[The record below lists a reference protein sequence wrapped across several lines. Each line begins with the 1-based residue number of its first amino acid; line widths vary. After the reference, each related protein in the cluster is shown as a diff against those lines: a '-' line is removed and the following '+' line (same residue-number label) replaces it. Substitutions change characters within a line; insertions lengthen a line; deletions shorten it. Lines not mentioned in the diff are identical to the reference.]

1 MTPYPIA
8 IIGGGP
14 GGLTLARLLQQQGHK
29 VTVFEADASPQ
40 VRGQGGSLDLHEES
54 AQLALREAGLTA
66 AFLAVA
72 RFDSQAMRVADK
84 HGTLLWDESVASD
97 KQDRPEVDRGQL
109 RDLLL
114 ASLLPGTVQ
123 WGHKLE
129 TATLLPTGGRLL
141 HFENGQQAVAELV
154 IGADGAW
161 SRLRPLLTE
170 VQPSYSGVSFIE
182 LGLPDA
188 AERTPQLAALVG
200 QGKLMALHD
209 DKGLIAQYNGDG
221 RIRVYVALRV
231 AEDWLAQSGLA
242 HSTPAQARTLLLA
255 QFPDWAPE
263 LRALI
268 ECSEDHIVPRPLY
281 TLPID
286 HRWAGQAGIT
296 LLGDAAHLMSPFA
309 GEGVNIAML
318 DALKLA
324 EALQTEP
331 DQASALARYE
341 ADLFTRAQIAAQ
353 MSAYGMATCLAPDGA
368 VRLKAMMEGF
378 AAQA

>member
-1 MTPYPIA
+1 MSPYPIA

-29 VTVFEADASPQ
+29 VTVFEADASPL
-40 VRGQGGSLDLHEES
+40 VRGQGGSLDLHQES
-54 AQLALREAGLTA
+54 AQLALSKAGLTA

-72 RFDSQAMRVADK
+72 RFDGQAMRVADK
-84 HGTLLWDESVASD
+84 HGTLLWDESVVSG
-97 KQDRPEVDRGQL
+97 KQDRPEVDRSEL
-109 RDLLL
+109 RQLLL
-114 ASLLPGTVQ
+114 DSLPSGTVW
-123 WGHKLE
+123 WGHKLK
-129 TATLLPTGGRLL
+129 TAKPLASGGHLLQ
-141 HFENGQQAVAELV
+141 FESGQQATAELV
-154 IGADGAW
+154 VGADGAW
-161 SRLRPLLTE
+161 SRLRPLLTD
-170 VQPSYSGVSFIE
+170 VQPGYSGVSFVE

-188 AERTPQLAALVG
+188 AERTPRLAALVG
-200 QGKLMALHD
+200 QGKLMALQD

-231 AEDWLAQSGLA
+231 AEGWLAEQGLA
-242 HSTPAQARTLLLA
+242 EATPAQARTLLLA
-255 QFPDWAPE
+255 QFADWAPE

-268 ECSEDHIVPRPLY
+268 ECSEDHMVPRPLY

-286 HRWAGQAGIT
+286 HRWAGQPGIT

-324 EALQTEP
+324 EALQAEP

-341 ADLFTRAQIAAQ
+341 ADLFERAQAAAQ
-353 MSAYGMATCLAPDGA
+353 MSAYGMETCLAPDGA

-378 AAQA
+378 AAQT